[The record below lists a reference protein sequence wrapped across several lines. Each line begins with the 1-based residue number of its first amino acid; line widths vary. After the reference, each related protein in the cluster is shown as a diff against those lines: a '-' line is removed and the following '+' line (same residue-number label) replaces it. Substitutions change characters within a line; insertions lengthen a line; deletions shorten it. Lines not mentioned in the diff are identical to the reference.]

1 MKKVLALVALAWLI
15 LLPPVFTGGDCTR
28 EFDEEHARI
37 DRDRPL
43 FANAAKAAAYWNGRG
58 VVPRVLSVDQ
68 CRRAKP
74 RDLQSC
80 GSGPIVQAAV
90 PVRNLVCKVY
100 RYDEIRVRFFYD
112 ELGRLSRTSVDMQPF
127 YSLPLP
133 GGVAIHW
140 AR

>member
-1 MKKVLALVALAWLI
+1 M
-15 LLPPVFTGGDCTR
+15 PSR
-28 EFDEEHARI
+28 EAARPAKLRQRT
-37 DRDRPL
+37 DR
-43 FANAAKAAAYWNGRG
+43 AG
-58 VVPRVLSVDQ
+58 
-68 CRRAKP
+68 
-74 RDLQSC
+74 
-80 GSGPIVQAAV
+80 AV

-100 RYDEIRVRFFYD
+100 RDDEIRVRFFYD